1 MKLFRAL
8 DVDCDGFL
16 NQEELHNT
24 LISRGWHATEAQ
36 AQVRGSKRVCTA
48 RCVCYTRAVMAVH
61 MHRRGAVHT
70 VCTAHACVR
79 GCTQAQVR
87 GSTD

>member
-36 AQVRGSKRVCTA
+36 AQVRGN
-48 RCVCYTRAVMAVH
+48 
-61 MHRRGAVHT
+61 
-70 VCTAHACVR
+70 
-79 GCTQAQVR
+79 
-87 GSTD
+87 TD

>member
-24 LISRGWHATEAQ
+24 LISRGWHASEAQ
-36 AQVRGSKRVCTA
+36 AQVRGSTRGVYCTL
-48 RCVCYTRAVMAVH
+48 CVL
-61 MHRRGAVHT
+61 HT
-70 VCTAHACVR
+70 YV
-79 GCTQAQVR
+79 
-87 GSTD
+87 